1 MVEARSVNVK
11 KTTTSKVRSDFSL
24 NNIQQVVC
32 TFSAVFCTVGSN
44 VRDMVVVQIFLYK
57 PNTEDNLPRRYV
69 FFFFFFFF
77 SSFFLLMFY
86 VFFVLFCLEL
96 TLMCVCV
103 CVFFFSLVL
112 FVCFYP
118 VFAWL
123 VRNPT
128 KSSPA

>member
-1 MVEARSVNVK
+1 MLQRGDYAREICY
-11 KTTTSKVRSDFSL
+11 F
-24 NNIQQVVC
+24 
-32 TFSAVFCTVGSN
+32 
-44 VRDMVVVQIFLYK
+44 VVVHASPFPLK
-57 PNTEDNLPRRYV
+57 PVCL
-69 FFFFFFFF
+69 
-77 SSFFLLMFY
+77 FY

-96 TLMCVCV
+96 TLMC
-103 CVFFFSLVL
+103 FFFCFSLVL

>member
-1 MVEARSVNVK
+1 MI
-11 KTTTSKVRSDFSL
+11 L
-24 NNIQQVVC
+24 IVC
-32 TFSAVFCTVGSN
+32 VC
-44 VRDMVVVQIFLYK
+44 
-57 PNTEDNLPRRYV
+57 
-69 FFFFFFFF
+69 
-77 SSFFLLMFY
+77 FFLVLFY

-96 TLMCVCV
+96 TLMCVFF
-103 CVFFFSLVL
+103 FFFSLVL